1 MRLPQLRSS
10 SSSASFSSKTVFA
23 STAALVSVC
32 VLSAAL
38 WSPVAHALPDA
49 QFEPAQAVFLKA
61 ADGDK
66 SAVDG
71 AADAFAAL
79 LKAEP
84 TNPVLLAYSGAAT
97 SMKATTTFLPWKM
110 MAHAEEG
117 LAQIDKALALLTPV
131 HNAPLQRGTPA
142 VLEVKL
148 VAANTFMAVPGF
160 MNRKERGERLL
171 KEVLTSPL
179 LASAPAEFRASVDKA
194 AKAHP
199 VAEKK

>member
-1 MRLPQLRSS
+1 MRLPQLRS

-23 STAALVSVC
+23 STTALVSAC

-38 WSPVAHALPDA
+38 WSPAVQAMPDA
-49 QFEPAQAVFLKA
+49 QFQPAQAVFLKA
-61 ADGDK
+61 TDGDK
-66 SAVDG
+66 SAVEG

-84 TNPVLLAYSGAAT
+84 TNPVLMVYSGAAT

-110 MAHAEEG
+110 LAHAEEG
-117 LAQIDKALALLTPV
+117 LAQIDKALALLTPA

-179 LASAPAEFRASVDKA
+179 LASAPAEFQASVQKA

>member
-1 MRLPQLRSS
+1 MRLPQLRS

-23 STAALVSVC
+23 STAALVSAC
-32 VLSAAL
+32 VLSVAL
-38 WSPVAHALPDA
+38 WSPVAHAMPDA
-49 QFEPAQAVFLKA
+49 QFEPAQTVFLKA

-66 SAVDG
+66 SAVEG

-84 TNPVLLAYSGAAT
+84 ANPVLMVYSGAAT
-97 SMKATTTFLPWKM
+97 SMKAITTFLPWKM

-117 LAQIDKALALLTPV
+117 LAQIDKALALLTPA

-179 LASAPAEFRASVDKA
+179 LASAPAEFQASVQKA

>member
-1 MRLPQLRSS
+1 MRLPQLRS

-23 STAALVSVC
+23 STAALVSAC

-38 WSPVAHALPDA
+38 WSPVAHAMPDA

-66 SAVDG
+66 SAVEG

-84 TNPVLLAYSGAAT
+84 TNPVLMVYSGAAT

-110 MAHAEEG
+110 LAHAEEG
-117 LAQIDKALALLTPV
+117 LAQIDKALALLTPA

-160 MNRKERGERLL
+160 MNRIERGERLL

-179 LASAPAEFRASVDKA
+179 LASAPAEFQASVQKA

>member
-1 MRLPQLRSS
+1 MRLPQLRS

-23 STAALVSVC
+23 STAVLVLAC

-38 WSPVAHALPDA
+38 WSPAVQAVPDA
-49 QFEPAQAVFLKA
+49 QFQPAQAVFLKA

-66 SAVDG
+66 SAVEG

-84 TNPVLLAYSGAAT
+84 ANPVLMVYSGAAT

-110 MAHAEEG
+110 LAHAEEG
-117 LAQIDKALALLTPV
+117 LAQIDKALALLTPA

-179 LASAPAEFRASVDKA
+179 LASAPAEFQASVQKA

>member
-1 MRLPQLRSS
+1 MRLPQLRFF
-10 SSSASFSSKTVFA
+10 SSASFSSKTVFA
-23 STAALVSVC
+23 STAALVSAC

-38 WSPVAHALPDA
+38 WSPTVQAMPDA
-49 QFEPAQAVFLKA
+49 QFQPAQAVFLKA

-66 SAVDG
+66 SAVEG

-84 TNPVLLAYSGAAT
+84 ANPVLMVYSGAAT
-97 SMKATTTFLPWKM
+97 SMKATITFLPWKM
-110 MAHAEEG
+110 LAHAEEG
-117 LAQIDKALALLTPV
+117 LAQIDKALALLTPA

-179 LASAPAEFRASVDKA
+179 LASAPAEFQASVQKA

-199 VAEKK
+199 VTEKK

>member
-1 MRLPQLRSS
+1 
-10 SSSASFSSKTVFA
+10 
-23 STAALVSVC
+23 
-32 VLSAAL
+32 
-38 WSPVAHALPDA
+38 
-49 QFEPAQAVFLKA
+49 
-61 ADGDK
+61 
-66 SAVDG
+66 
-71 AADAFAAL
+71 
-79 LKAEP
+79 
-84 TNPVLLAYSGAAT
+84 
-97 SMKATTTFLPWKM
+97 MKATTTFLPWKM

-117 LAQIDKALALLTPV
+117 LAQIDKALALLTPA

-179 LASAPAEFRASVDKA
+179 LASAPAEFQASVQKA

>member
-1 MRLPQLRSS
+1 MRLPQLRS

-23 STAALVSVC
+23 STAALVSAC

-38 WSPVAHALPDA
+38 WSPAVQAMPDA
-49 QFEPAQAVFLKA
+49 QFEPAHAVFLKA

-66 SAVDG
+66 SAVEG

-84 TNPVLLAYSGAAT
+84 ANPVLMVYSGAAT

-117 LAQIDKALALLTPV
+117 LAQIDKALALLTPA

-179 LASAPAEFRASVDKA
+179 LASAPAEFQASVQKA

>member
-1 MRLPQLRSS
+1 MRLPLLRFSG
-10 SSSASFSSKTVFA
+10 SFG
-23 STAALVSVC
+23 LVSAPSAARISAC

-38 WSPVAHALPDA
+38 WSPMAHAVPDA
-49 QFEPAQAVFLKA
+49 QFAPAQAVFLKA
-61 ADGDK
+61 ASGDK

-79 LKAEP
+79 LKVEP

-110 MAHAEEG
+110 LAHAEEG
-117 LAQIDKALALLTPV
+117 LAQIDKALALLTPA

-179 LASAPAEFRASVDKA
+179 LASAPTEFQTSVQKA

-199 VAEKK
+199 VADKP

>member
-1 MRLPQLRSS
+1 MRLPQLRS

-23 STAALVSVC
+23 STAALVSAC

-38 WSPVAHALPDA
+38 WSPAVQAMPDA
-49 QFEPAQAVFLKA
+49 QFQPAQTVFLKA

-66 SAVDG
+66 SAVEG

-84 TNPVLLAYSGAAT
+84 ANPVLMVYSGAAT
-97 SMKATTTFLPWKM
+97 SMKATTTWLPWKM
-110 MAHAEEG
+110 MAHAEDG
-117 LAQIDKALALLTPV
+117 LAQIDKALALLTPA

-179 LASAPAEFRASVDKA
+179 LASAPAEFQASVQKA

>member
-1 MRLPQLRSS
+1 MRLPQLRS

-23 STAALVSVC
+23 STAALVSAC

-38 WSPVAHALPDA
+38 WSPAVRAMPDA
-49 QFEPAQAVFLKA
+49 QFQPAQAVFLKA

-66 SAVDG
+66 SAVEG

-84 TNPVLLAYSGAAT
+84 ANPVLMVYSGAAT

-110 MAHAEEG
+110 LAHAEEG
-117 LAQIDKALALLTPV
+117 LAQIDKALALLTPA

-179 LASAPAEFRASVDKA
+179 LATAPAEFQASVQKA

>member
-1 MRLPQLRSS
+1 MRLPQLRS

-23 STAALVSVC
+23 STAALVSAC

-38 WSPVAHALPDA
+38 WSPVAHATPDA
-49 QFEPAQAVFLKA
+49 QFQPAQAVFLKA

-66 SAVDG
+66 SAVEG

-84 TNPVLLAYSGAAT
+84 ANPVLMVYSGAAT

-110 MAHAEEG
+110 LAHAEEG
-117 LAQIDKALALLTPV
+117 LAQIDKALALLTPA

-179 LASAPAEFRASVDKA
+179 LASAPAEFQASVQKA

>member
-1 MRLPQLRSS
+1 MRLPQLRS

-23 STAALVSVC
+23 STAALVSAC

-38 WSPVAHALPDA
+38 WSPAVQAMSDA
-49 QFEPAQAVFLKA
+49 QFQPAQAVFLKA

-66 SAVDG
+66 SAVEG

-84 TNPVLLAYSGAAT
+84 ANPVLLAYSGAAT
-97 SMKATTTFLPWKM
+97 SMKATSTFLPWKM
-110 MAHAEEG
+110 LAHAEEG
-117 LAQIDKALALLTPV
+117 LAQIDKALALLTPA

-179 LASAPAEFRASVDKA
+179 LTSAPAEFQASVQKA

>member
-1 MRLPQLRSS
+1 MRLPLLRS

-23 STAALVSVC
+23 STAALVSAC

-38 WSPVAHALPDA
+38 WSPAVQAMPDA
-49 QFEPAQAVFLKA
+49 QFLPAQAVFLKA
-61 ADGDK
+61 TDGDK
-66 SAVDG
+66 SAVEG

-110 MAHAEEG
+110 LAHAEEG
-117 LAQIDKALALLTPV
+117 LAQIDKALALLTPA

-179 LASAPAEFRASVDKA
+179 LASAPAEFQASVQKA

-199 VAEKK
+199 VTEKK

>member
-1 MRLPQLRSS
+1 MRLPLLRSS
-10 SSSASFSSKTVFA
+10 SSSASFSSKIVFA
-23 STAALVSVC
+23 STAALVSAC

-38 WSPVAHALPDA
+38 WSPAVQAMPDA
-49 QFEPAQAVFLKA
+49 QFQPAQAVFLKA

-66 SAVDG
+66 SAVEG

-84 TNPVLLAYSGAAT
+84 ANPVLMVYSGAAT

-110 MAHAEEG
+110 LAHAEEG
-117 LAQIDKALALLTPV
+117 LAQIDKALALLTPA

-179 LASAPAEFRASVDKA
+179 LASAPAEFQASVQKA

>member
-1 MRLPQLRSS
+1 MRLPQLRFF
-10 SSSASFSSKTVFA
+10 SSASFSSKTVFA
-23 STAALVSVC
+23 STAALVSAC

-38 WSPVAHALPDA
+38 WSPAVQAMPDA
-49 QFEPAQAVFLKA
+49 QFQPAQAVFLKA

-66 SAVDG
+66 SAVEG

-84 TNPVLLAYSGAAT
+84 ANPVLMVYSGAAT

-117 LAQIDKALALLTPV
+117 LAQIDKALALLTPA

-179 LASAPAEFRASVDKA
+179 LASAPAEFQASVQKA

-199 VAEKK
+199 VTEKK

>member
-1 MRLPQLRSS
+1 MRLPQLRS

-23 STAALVSVC
+23 STAALVSAC

-38 WSPVAHALPDA
+38 WSPAVQAMPDA
-49 QFEPAQAVFLKA
+49 QFQPAQAVFLKA

-66 SAVDG
+66 SAVEG

-84 TNPVLLAYSGAAT
+84 ANPVLMVYSGAAT

-110 MAHAEEG
+110 LAHAEEG
-117 LAQIDKALALLTPV
+117 LAQIDKALALLTPA

-179 LASAPAEFRASVDKA
+179 LASAPAEFQASVQKA

>member
-1 MRLPQLRSS
+1 MRLPQLRS

-23 STAALVSVC
+23 STAALVSAC

-38 WSPVAHALPDA
+38 WSPAVQAMSDA
-49 QFEPAQAVFLKA
+49 QFQPAQAVFLKA

-66 SAVDG
+66 SAVEG

-84 TNPVLLAYSGAAT
+84 ANPVLMVYSGAAT

-117 LAQIDKALALLTPV
+117 LAQIDKALALLTPA

-179 LASAPAEFRASVDKA
+179 LASAPAEFQASVQKA

>member
-1 MRLPQLRSS
+1 MRLPLLRS

-23 STAALVSVC
+23 STAALVSAC
-32 VLSAAL
+32 VLSVAL
-38 WSPVAHALPDA
+38 WSPVAHAVPDA
-49 QFEPAQAVFLKA
+49 QFQPAQAVFLKA

-66 SAVDG
+66 SAVEG

-84 TNPVLLAYSGAAT
+84 ANPVLMVYSGAAT

-117 LAQIDKALALLTPV
+117 LAQIDKALALLTPA

-179 LASAPAEFRASVDKA
+179 LASAPAEFQASVQKA

>member
-1 MRLPQLRSS
+1 MRLPLLRS

-23 STAALVSVC
+23 STAALVSAC

-38 WSPVAHALPDA
+38 WSPAVQAVPDA
-49 QFEPAQAVFLKA
+49 QFQPAQAVFLKA

-66 SAVDG
+66 SAVEG

-84 TNPVLLAYSGAAT
+84 ANPVLMVYSGAAT

-110 MAHAEEG
+110 LAHAEEG
-117 LAQIDKALALLTPV
+117 LAQIDKALALLTPA

-179 LASAPAEFRASVDKA
+179 LASAPAEFQASVQKA

>member
-1 MRLPQLRSS
+1 MPHF
-10 SSSASFSSKTVFA
+10 SANFCARFPAQFPHALATPR
-23 STAALVSVC
+23 ALVLTFC
-32 VLSAAL
+32 CLLGGLPA
-38 WSPVAHALPDA
+38 AHAVPDA
-49 QFEPAQAVFLKA
+49 QFQPAQAVFLQA

-66 SAVDG
+66 SAVAS
-71 AADAFAAL
+71 AADAFASL

-97 SMKATTTFLPWKM
+97 SMKATTTWLPWKM
-110 MAHAEEG
+110 LAHAEEG
-117 LAQIDKALALLTPV
+117 LAQIDKALALLTPA

-171 KEVLTSPL
+171 KEVLASPL
-179 LASAPAEFRASVDKA
+179 LASAPAEFQASVQKA

-199 VAEKK
+199 VARKQ

>member
-1 MRLPQLRSS
+1 MRLPLLRS
-10 SSSASFSSKTVFA
+10 SSSASFSSKTVCA
-23 STAALVSVC
+23 STAAMVSAC

-38 WSPVAHALPDA
+38 WSPAVQAMPDA
-49 QFEPAQAVFLKA
+49 QFQPAQAVFLKA

-66 SAVDG
+66 SAVEG

-84 TNPVLLAYSGAAT
+84 ANPVLMVYSGAAT

-117 LAQIDKALALLTPV
+117 LAQIDKALALLTPA

-179 LASAPAEFRASVDKA
+179 LASAPAEFQASVQKA

>member
-1 MRLPQLRSS
+1 MRLPQLRS

-23 STAALVSVC
+23 STAALVSAC

-38 WSPVAHALPDA
+38 WSPAVQAMPDA

-66 SAVDG
+66 SAVEG

-84 TNPVLLAYSGAAT
+84 ANPVLMVYSGAAT

-110 MAHAEEG
+110 LAHAEEG
-117 LAQIDKALALLTPV
+117 LAQIDKALALLTLA

-179 LASAPAEFRASVDKA
+179 LASAPAEFQASVQKA

>member
-1 MRLPQLRSS
+1 MRLPQLRS

-23 STAALVSVC
+23 STAALVSAC

-38 WSPVAHALPDA
+38 WSPAVQAMPDA
-49 QFEPAQAVFLKA
+49 QFLPAQAVFLKA
-61 ADGDK
+61 TDGDK
-66 SAVDG
+66 SAVEG

-84 TNPVLLAYSGAAT
+84 ANPVLMVYSGAAT

-117 LAQIDKALALLTPV
+117 LAQIDKALALLTPA

-179 LASAPAEFRASVDKA
+179 LASAPAEFQASVQKA

-199 VAEKK
+199 VTEKK

>member
-1 MRLPQLRSS
+1 MRLPQLR
-10 SSSASFSSKTVFA
+10 FSSNFVAA
-23 STAALVSVC
+23 STAALVSAC

-38 WSPVAHALPDA
+38 WSPAVQALPGA

-66 SAVDG
+66 SAVEG

-84 TNPVLLAYSGAAT
+84 ANPVLMVYSGAAT

-117 LAQIDKALALLTPV
+117 LAQIDKALALLTPA

-179 LASAPAEFRASVDKA
+179 LASAPAEFQASVQKA

>member
-1 MRLPQLRSS
+1 MRLPLLRSS
-10 SSSASFSSKTVFA
+10 VSLGFVLAPSAARISA
-23 STAALVSVC
+23 C

-38 WSPVAHALPDA
+38 WSPVAHAVPDA
-49 QFEPAQAVFLKA
+49 QFAPAQAVFLKA
-61 ADGDK
+61 ASGDK

-79 LKAEP
+79 LKVEP

-110 MAHAEEG
+110 LAHAEEG
-117 LAQIDKALALLTPV
+117 LAQIDKALALLTPA

-179 LASAPAEFRASVDKA
+179 LASAPTEFQASVQKA

-199 VAEKK
+199 VADKP

>member
-1 MRLPQLRSS
+1 MRLPQLRS

-23 STAALVSVC
+23 STAALVSAC

-38 WSPVAHALPDA
+38 WSPAVQAMPDA
-49 QFEPAQAVFLKA
+49 QFLPAQAVFLKA
-61 ADGDK
+61 TDGDK
-66 SAVDG
+66 SAVEG

-110 MAHAEEG
+110 LAHAEEG
-117 LAQIDKALALLTPV
+117 LAQIDKALALLTPA

-179 LASAPAEFRASVDKA
+179 LASAPAEFQASVQKA

-199 VAEKK
+199 VTEKK

>member
-1 MRLPQLRSS
+1 MRLLRSGVS
-10 SSSASFSSKTVFA
+10 SSFVAASHAV
-23 STAALVSVC
+23 LVSAC
-32 VLSAAL
+32 VLSVAL
-38 WSPVAHALPDA
+38 WSPLAQAVPDA

-61 ADGDK
+61 AEGDK
-66 SAVDG
+66 SAVDR

-79 LKAEP
+79 LKADP
-84 TNPVLLAYSGAAT
+84 TNPVLLAYSGSAT
-97 SMKATTTFLPWKM
+97 SMKATTTWLPWKM
-110 MAHAEEG
+110 MRHAEDG
-117 LAQIDKALALLTPV
+117 LAQIDKALALLTPA

-171 KEVLTSPL
+171 KDVLTSPL
-179 LASAPAEFRASVDKA
+179 LAGAPAEFQASVQKA

-199 VAEKK
+199 VADKP

>member
-1 MRLPQLRSS
+1 MRLPQLR
-10 SSSASFSSKTVFA
+10 FSSNFVAA
-23 STAALVSVC
+23 STAALVSAC

-38 WSPVAHALPDA
+38 WSPAVQALPDA

-66 SAVDG
+66 SAVEG

-84 TNPVLLAYSGAAT
+84 ANPVLMVYSGAAT

-110 MAHAEEG
+110 LAHAEEG
-117 LAQIDKALALLTPV
+117 LAQIDKALALLTPA

-179 LASAPAEFRASVDKA
+179 LASAPAEFQASVQKA

>member
-1 MRLPQLRSS
+1 MRLPQLRS

-23 STAALVSVC
+23 STAALVSAC

-38 WSPVAHALPDA
+38 WSPAVQAMPDA

-66 SAVDG
+66 SAVEG

-84 TNPVLLAYSGAAT
+84 ANPVLLAYSGAAT
-97 SMKATTTFLPWKM
+97 SMKATTTWLPWKM
-110 MAHAEEG
+110 LAHAEEG
-117 LAQIDKALALLTPV
+117 LAQIDKALALLTPA

-179 LASAPAEFRASVDKA
+179 LASAPAEFQASVQKA

>member
-1 MRLPQLRSS
+1 MFHVSSNRTGVSCVARSVATALLNLALA
-10 SSSASFSSKTVFA
+10 SAM
-23 STAALVSVC
+23 
-32 VLSAAL
+32 
-38 WSPVAHALPDA
+38 PAHAVPDA
-49 QFEPAQAVFLKA
+49 QFRPAQAVFLKA

-71 AADAFAAL
+71 AAAAFASL

-84 TNPVLLAYSGAAT
+84 ANPVLLAYSGAAT
-97 SMKATTTFLPWKM
+97 SMKATTTWLPWKM
-110 MAHAEEG
+110 LAHAEEG
-117 LAQIDKALALLTPV
+117 LAQIDKALALLTPA
-131 HNAPLQRGTPA
+131 HNAPLQQGTPA

-160 MNRKERGERLL
+160 MNRKERGQRLL
-171 KEVLTSPL
+171 NEVLASPL
-179 LASAPAEFRASVDKA
+179 LATAPAEFQASVHTA